1 MIKGKVSAALGM
13 ALYVWAGTAWAQ
25 SSPSAETNIANHA
38 LGASVGWIVGTGL
51 SYRHYVSDQYFQTS
65 VFAAAEQLNDDI
77 ASNDDVYV
85 DLAFSYGRYLHV
97 DLTHKWVPIGLK
109 WLAGAEWIYEESPN
123 CDYDPATQGC
133 IANSRTDR
141 TVHIGTGVGIDVGRV
156 RSQGLIMS
164 LDLSFI
170 ATFEEG
176 KFEGVHAPWPAFSVL
191 YNW

>member
-1 MIKGKVSAALGM
+1 MTYCKLAAGFSL
-13 ALYVWAGTAWAQ
+13 ALYLSASIAMAQ
-25 SSPSAETNIANHA
+25 TSPSTETRKANHA

-51 SYRHYVSDQYFQTS
+51 SFRHYMSDQYFQTS
-65 VFAAAEQLNDDI
+65 VFASAEQLNDDI
-77 ASNDDVYV
+77 ASNDDVYI

-109 WLAGAEWIYEESPN
+109 WLAGAEWIYEENPN

-141 TVHIGTGVGIDVGRV
+141 TVHVGTGVGIDIGRV
-156 RSQGLIMS
+156 QSQGLIMS